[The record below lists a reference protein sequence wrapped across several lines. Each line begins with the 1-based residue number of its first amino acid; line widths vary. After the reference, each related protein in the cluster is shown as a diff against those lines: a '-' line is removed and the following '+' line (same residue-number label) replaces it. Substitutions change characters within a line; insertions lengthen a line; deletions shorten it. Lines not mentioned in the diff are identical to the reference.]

1 MCNFI
6 IIMSVS
12 LSFHEKLPGNNELVV
27 IIRATASQTEARWGS
42 NRSTSVCNRVNRSRA
57 VGNVRIG
64 VCIEFEA
71 YPEQARRFEF
81 NSNFGS

>member
-27 IIRATASQTEARWGS
+27 IIRATASQTEA
-42 NRSTSVCNRVNRSRA
+42 
-57 VGNVRIG
+57 
-64 VCIEFEA
+64 
-71 YPEQARRFEF
+71 
-81 NSNFGS
+81 